1 MLLGLRHAREK
12 RFPVTVMLDADGM
25 HNPREIHR
33 LAGPVMAG
41 TADLVIGSRYLGE
54 SGTLPLKQRIK
65 QMMLNLPEG
74 TPQDLIPTDPLFRV
88 YGIQREGVGAP

>member
-1 MLLGLRHAREK
+1 
-12 RFPVTVMLDADGM
+12 
-25 HNPREIHR
+25 
-33 LAGPVMAG
+33 MAG

-74 TPQDLIPTDPLFRV
+74 TPQDLIPTDPLSGFMAFSGKALEHLDFPFEKTRFHQNLIQHFLSKNLLLQEV
-88 YGIQREGVGAP
+88 GITVDSVTP